1 MADEILRMPLPTA
14 PPEERE
20 LRRLQAIAR
29 MADQRRHPR
38 QIKGHDLAPKEVNDR
53 YEAFWAEQDREL
65 LAAEERKRI
74 GGRFKRFMRMLRLVR

>member
-1 MADEILRMPLPTA
+1 
-14 PPEERE
+14 
-20 LRRLQAIAR
+20 
-29 MADQRRHPR
+29 
-38 QIKGHDLAPKEVNDR
+38 VNDR